1 MTFKQYFLNEI
12 ALNMLTADEME
23 AAKTY
28 AMVVYAC
35 QKNRKL
41 YKETGEERYNE
52 SAEKQNNYAMM
63 VYKDTLAQGTDKKLF
78 YNAYVEIYKQLVS
91 KDPI

>member
-41 YKETGEERYNE
+41 
-52 SAEKQNNYAMM
+52 
-63 VYKDTLAQGTDKKLF
+63 
-78 YNAYVEIYKQLVS
+78 
-91 KDPI
+91 

>member
-23 AAKTY
+23 TAKTY

-52 SAEKQNNYAMM
+52 SAEKQNNYAMQI
-63 VYKDTLAQGTDKKLF
+63 YQDTLAQGTDKKLF
-78 YNAYVEIYKQLVS
+78 YNTFLKIYKQLVS
-91 KDPI
+91 EQPI

>member
-23 AAKTY
+23 AANTY
-28 AMVVYAC
+28 AMIVYAC
-35 QKNRKL
+35 KKNKKL

-52 SAEKQNNYAMM
+52 TAEKQNNMAMQI
-63 VYKDTLAQGTDKKLF
+63 YQDTLAQGTDKKLF
-78 YNAYVEIYKQLVS
+78 YNTVLKIYNELIS
-91 KDPI
+91 KHPF